1 MNKELK
7 MILNENSEKYI
18 QPDDINIKLKDHQ
31 LAMLNKALEIEEN
44 YEYSIMR
51 DKPGSGKTYVVLSM
65 ILEMKK
71 KDLINKKRT
80 KTNVIV
86 VPQNIYFQWT
96 YSMDRLTDGLT
107 YLKFVEYEHLLNL
120 YNGSQD
126 LYNKDIILV
135 CSSFYN
141 SLASTM
147 KSLEINVDRLF
158 IDEIDNVGNLINQ
171 SFNTKFIMFISA
183 SFSLQNN
190 NGYYSKK
197 LQEQKEE
204 EITILC
210 DEDFIDKQIHLEDP
224 LNIKVLCKNIY
235 VDEILVNLV
244 SNDELRNINA
254 CYYKLNDKN
263 FNNVIAVDE
272 KNLIK
277 LIFNENKSVIS
288 SYKSNIDDCENNITY
303 YEEKLAKKEE
313 NIQQFNS
320 EIKNIIKIF
329 SFKKTSLKITEN
341 VLETFHFYLNP
352 IIEKEYQDYYDVI
365 VSTRKTNMKEFKIYM
380 HNLNEAIYNLYTI
393 DLQDTLQD
401 TSQDT
406 SQDSSINDKNV
417 DVLSKVFKII
427 HGVIKNKP
435 KEINKLIDDI
445 KKISETK
452 NVNQE
457 IIDFTDIYNE
467 FEDYSTKLYQLL
479 IDLEV
484 SLKSEQLVQKLK
496 EQFTKLNEELNIYL
510 LKKEILI
517 DKLKKN
523 DVCPVC
529 YEIFKEDD
537 SYYMSK
543 CCNNNICVKCTEE
556 WFIKM
561 QKSTCIYCNTENTC
575 IEDYYKHDIDKKIE
589 NNQENKCIES
599 NNTDLEDK
607 QHNQN
612 DIYEKSEQEIANYK
626 IFEKSKIDY
635 LSDFIQNLKHNDYK
649 VILFCDFNTIFQKL
663 EKICKTNEIEF
674 EDLEQGNMNE
684 IEKTVCNYKYGNSKI
699 LFANSSL
706 FSCGMNFENS
716 SHIIFVHKMDEKII
730 DQTIGRA
737 QRLGRQNRLTII
749 YLEYE
754 NEIIE
759 NEQYKADFIEKKI
772 ENNIDV
778 ENYDINNNPFQNIND
793 VNEIH
798 EIHDTTQENE
808 INNEELELPTYN
820 EVIDVNLDELIQS
833 LV

>member
-1 MNKELK
+1 MF
-7 MILNENSEKYI
+7 LNENSEKYN
-18 QPDDINIKLKDHQ
+18 QPDDINIKLKEHQ
-31 LAMLNKALEIEEN
+31 LAMLNKALIIEDR
-44 YEYSIMR
+44 YEYAIMR

-71 KDLINKKRT
+71 KDLLNKKRT

-96 YSMDRLTDGLT
+96 YSIDRLTDKLT

-126 LYNKDIILV
+126 LYDKDIILV

-141 SLASTM
+141 SLASTLT
-147 KSLEINVDRLF
+147 SLEINVDRLF
-158 IDEIDNVGNLINQ
+158 IDEIDNVGNFINQ

-190 NGYYSKK
+190 NGYYTQK
-197 LQEQKEE
+197 LKEQNEE

-210 DEDFIDKQIHLEDP
+210 NEDFIDKQINLEDP

-235 VDEILVNLV
+235 VDKILVNIV
-244 SNDELRNINA
+244 TNDELKNINA

-277 LIFNENKSVIS
+277 LIFNENKSVIR
-288 SYKSNIDDCENNITY
+288 SYKSNIDDCENNINY
-303 YEEKLAKKEE
+303 YEEKLSKKEK

-341 VLETFHFYLNP
+341 VLETFQFYLNP

-365 VSTRKTNMKEFKIYM
+365 VNTRKTNMKEFKIYM

-393 DLQDTLQD
+393 DLQDA
-401 TSQDT
+401 
-406 SQDSSINDKNV
+406 SINEKNI
-417 DVLSKVFKII
+417 DSLSKVFKII

-435 KEINKLIDDI
+435 KEIYKLFDDI

-452 NVNQE
+452 NISRE
-457 IIDFTDIYNE
+457 IIDFISIYNE
-467 FEDYSTKLYQLL
+467 FEDYTVDFYQLL
-479 IDLEV
+479 IDLEI
-484 SLKSEQLVQKLK
+484 SLKSDTLLIKLK
-496 EQFTKLNEELNIYL
+496 EQFIKLNEELNIYL
-510 LKKEILI
+510 LKKDTLI

-529 YEIFKEDD
+529 YEIFNKDD
-537 SYYMSK
+537 SYYLSK

-561 QKSTCIYCNTENTC
+561 QKSTCIYCNTENTH
-575 IEDYYKHDIDKKIE
+575 IEDYYKHEYSEEKKYINLNKDEHFEEIHEEIDKQKITKVVQ
-589 NNQENKCIES
+589 QETQIEEEI
-599 NNTDLEDK
+599 N
-607 QHNQN
+607 
-612 DIYEKSEQEIANYK
+612 IANYK

-663 EKICKTNEIEF
+663 EKICKAHEIEF
-674 EDLEQGNMNE
+674 EDLEQGNMSE

-737 QRLGRQNRLTII
+737 QRLGRQNRLNII

-759 NEQYKADFIEKKI
+759 NQQYKAGFIEKKI

-778 ENYDINNNPFQNIND
+778 ENYDLNNNLFQNINEE
-793 VNEIH
+793 NEIQDK
-798 EIHDTTQENE
+798 IQNNE
-808 INNEELELPTYN
+808 INNEELELPTYE
-820 EVIDVNLDELIQS
+820 EVIDVNLDQLIQS